1 MDEIKKSTKK
11 ERIGWYIYDWA
22 NSAFSTTVV
31 TVFIGPYLTKIV
43 SRAADANGYI
53 HLLGFPIYAD
63 SYFPYLISLSVLF
76 QLLLLPIIGAAADLY
91 KMKKIFL
98 GGFALIGSIATMFMY
113 FLQGDSYLLGGFLFV
128 LANFCFGASMVMYNA
143 YLSDIA
149 EEEWRDQISSIG
161 WGIGYLGG
169 GVLLL
174 LNLLLFTNAE
184 NIFAENATEYAIRIS
199 LCSAG
204 VWWLIFTIFPMMWL
218 RTRRYLEPVST
229 LNPIKLSYRRLKETL
244 SSLKKEKN
252 ALMFLLAFIFY
263 NDGVQAVITLS
274 SQFGSRE
281 LGLSSDVLVSAIL
294 MVQFV
299 AFFGAFIF
307 KYLAKVFGN
316 RNTILLLIGLW
327 CLAVIYAYSV
337 LNSASE
343 FFILAAVIAIA
354 MGGIQALSRSL
365 YSQLIPQDRA
375 AEYFSIY
382 ELSEKGSSLLGPLAF
397 GLAMQF
403 TQSYRFGI
411 LSLIIF
417 FIVGFIILIKV
428 KTKRVV
434 NR

>member
-1 MDEIKKSTKK
+1 MQEIKKSTKK

-31 TVFIGPYLTKIV
+31 TVFIGPYLTKLA
-43 SRAADANGYI
+43 SNAADKAGYLNI
-53 HLLGFPIYAD
+53 FGLSVFAD
-63 SYFPYLISLSVLF
+63 SYFPYLISLSVIF
-76 QLLLLPIIGAAADLY
+76 QLLLLPILGAAADLY
-91 KMKKIFL
+91 KMKKVFL
-98 GGFALIGSIATMFMY
+98 GVFALFGSVATMLMY
-113 FLQGDSYLLGGFLFV
+113 FLHGNNYLFGGFLFV
-128 LANFCFGASMVMYNA
+128 TANFFFGASMVMYNA

-149 EEEWRDQISSIG
+149 EEEWQDQISSIG

-169 GVLLL
+169 GLLLL
-174 LNLLLFTNAE
+174 LNLLLFSNAE
-184 NIFAENATEYAIRIS
+184 KFFSENATEYAVRIS

-204 VWWLIFTIFPMMWL
+204 FWWLIFTIFPMKML
-218 RTRRYLEPVST
+218 RTRRYQGPVST
-229 LNPIKLSYRRLKETL
+229 LNPIKLSYRRLKE
-244 SSLKKEKN
+244 SLTHLKSEKN
-252 ALMFLLAFIFY
+252 ALLFLLAFIFY
-263 NDGVQAVITLS
+263 NDGVQAVISLS

-281 LGLSSDVLVSAIL
+281 LGLSNDILVSAIL

-307 KYLAKVFGN
+307 KFFAKLFGN
-316 RNTILLLIGLW
+316 RNTILILIVLW
-327 CLAVIYAYSV
+327 ALAVIYAYSV
-337 LNSASE
+337 LNSATE
-343 FFILAAVIAIA
+343 FFILAAIIAIG

-365 YSQLIPQDRA
+365 YSQLIPPDRA

-417 FIVGFIILIKV
+417 FIIGFIILTKV
-428 KTKRVV
+428 KSKRVI
-434 NR
+434 NK